1 MVREMF
7 AQRVVVERAAWKQKD
22 FSLVTQYAI
31 LCLIIMLK
39 SYEKIGNKNDYL
51 MNSQVSLH
59 ILFSILNKFI
69 DFLQSI

>member
-1 MVREMF
+1 
-7 AQRVVVERAAWKQKD
+7 
-22 FSLVTQYAI
+22 
-31 LCLIIMLK
+31 MLK

-69 DFLQSI
+69 DFLQSIWVLQFFF